1 MANEP
6 IPSTANNRLLTKAE
20 AATFLGIKPR
30 TIDDWRAA
38 KAIPVIERRGYVRF
52 LRSDLEDF
60 LQRHRIEARKAS
72 PYRPR
77 KARSSTRDSQ
87 P

>member
-1 MANEP
+1 MAHEP
-6 IPSTANNRLLTKAE
+6 SHSTAIDRLLTKAE

-38 KAIPVIERRGYVRF
+38 KVIPVIERRGYVRF
-52 LRSDLEDF
+52 LQSDLEEF

-77 KARSSTRDSQ
+77 KTRSSSPNPQ